1 MILEAIQNEIH
12 ERLEK
17 LDMKKY
23 LLPVGTTDPTKPHVP
38 IFVSRDII
46 TKSRIV
52 VIFGETSQDLG
63 VLAHRVIGGPGGV
76 NKGSMVSI
84 VSELQKQ
91 HSSPTDPSPPGII
104 LANMG
109 ELVWWPEGKR
119 TLSRSAFEGVPAKN
133 AVHYGNII
141 SAKNEVEHNENMKV
155 HIHYIFD
162 KVIPH
167 FVKED
172 VGVDV
177 IGVGDGADY
186 VEQYLDLEP
195 VWQTWK
201 KRVNCLALVGG
212 LHAVWE
218 LSGGDFV
225 KQFLP
230 NVRISSYSY
239 IFPFLLSY
247 TLCF

>member
-1 MILEAIQNEIH
+1 MLFN
-12 ERLEK
+12 
-17 LDMKKY
+17 
-23 LLPVGTTDPTKPHVP
+23 
-38 IFVSRDII
+38 
-46 TKSRIV
+46 
-52 VIFGETSQDLG
+52 
-63 VLAHRVIGGPGGV
+63 
-76 NKGSMVSI
+76 
-84 VSELQKQ
+84 
-91 HSSPTDPSPPGII
+91 
-104 LANMG
+104 
-109 ELVWWPEGKR
+109 
-119 TLSRSAFEGVPAKN
+119 
-133 AVHYGNII
+133 
-141 SAKNEVEHNENMKV
+141 
-155 HIHYIFD
+155 YIFD